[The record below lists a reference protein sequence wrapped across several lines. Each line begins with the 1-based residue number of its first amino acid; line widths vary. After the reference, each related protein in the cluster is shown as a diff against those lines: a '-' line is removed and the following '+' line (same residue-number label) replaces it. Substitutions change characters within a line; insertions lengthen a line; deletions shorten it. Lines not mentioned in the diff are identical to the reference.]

1 MTKWKQTLLATA
13 SGVVL
18 AGSAYA
24 ADLPMKAAP
33 PAFVPAANWTGGY
46 IGAHIGVGSYENTC
60 AASAAGGS
68 DYSCSTEYYH
78 SDHGRDI
85 NVLGGIQAGYD
96 WQYGRSFVFGVVG
109 DWTWTNLKTNVFNM
123 SGSVSY
129 ESKVNWLA
137 SFRGRAGLALDDTLV
152 YVTGGLGVGNFK
164 ENTGVGSAGE
174 MPSFSKTLAGWVAG
188 VGVEH
193 KISRNWSVQFEYLRY
208 DFGMNSV
215 TYTDTSNT
223 YTYHHNFTHVVD
235 VGRIALNY
243 RW

>member
-1 MTKWKQTLLATA
+1 METDIACH
-13 SGVVL
+13 SERCG
-18 AGSAYA
+18 AGGFCLCCGF
-24 ADLPMKAAP
+24 ADE
-33 PAFVPAANWTGGY
+33 GGSSCFCPGCKLDGWLY
-46 IGAHIGVGSYENTC
+46 RWPHWRGCYDKYC
-60 AASAAGGS
+60 AASAAGGNY
-68 DYSCSTEYYH
+68 YSCSTDLYH

-85 NVLGGIQAGYD
+85 NVLGGVQAGYD

-109 DWTWTNLKTNVFNM
+109 DWTWTNLKTNVFHM
-123 SGSVSY
+123 SGSISY

-152 YVTGGLGVGNFK
+152 YVTGGFGSRKIQRDYGHRQVGRPSSF
-164 ENTGVGSAGE
+164 GE
-174 MPSFSKTLAGWVAG
+174 TLAGWVAG

-193 KISRNWSVQFEYLRY
+193 KINRNWSVQFEYLRY
-208 DFGMNSV
+208 DFGMNSR
-215 TYTDTSNT
+215 TYSDPSNS